1 MLHPT
6 KKENGEIEDVSCIK
20 ALLHFL
26 SIGWKVLFS
35 VITPPPN
42 CLGGYATFIL
52 ALAWIGFVV
61 YVVAEV
67 ANLFGCITGFKNGFT
82 AITFVAIGTSL
93 PDTFASRTAAVNSKY
108 ADEAVGNITGSNCVN
123 VFLGLG
129 APWLIA
135 TIYNGNSADC
145 KKCTGGI
152 EELKVKNG
160 LTQQQAVWECLP
172 FCGHKVG
179 AKGLTM
185 SVILFLSTSTVG
197 FIILILR
204 RVFVKG
210 ELGGPSCSRYSTAFA
225 FVFLWIVYVTIAGM
239 DVYGVFE
246 TAKAPVPLTFAG
258 LENGMKPA
266 GST

>member
-42 CLGGYATFIL
+42 MLGGYATFLL
-52 ALAWIGFVV
+52 ALTWIGVVV

-67 ANLFGCITGFKNGFT
+67 AGLFGCITGFRSGFT

-135 TIYNGNSADC
+135 TIYNGSSKAC
-145 KKCTGGI
+145 KVCTAGI
-152 EELKVKNG
+152 EEMKATHG
-160 LTQQQAVWECLP
+160 LTQQEAVWECLP

-210 ELGGPSCSRYSTAFA
+210 ELGGASCSRYSTAFA
-225 FVFLWIVYVTIAGM
+225 FVFLWVIYVTIAGM
-239 DVYGVFE
+239 DVYEVFNKPKE
-246 TAKAPVPLTFAG
+246 VVPLTFAG
-258 LENGMKPA
+258 LENGMKP
-266 GST
+266 GSN